1 MLVQLPLYDLTELI
15 IAKAMVVHD
24 HFGPGL
30 FENVYKRCLGLLLVE
45 AGLIVEMEKPLPA
58 RFRNLSL
65 ECGYRLDLLV
75 ENKVVV
81 EVKTV
86 DALGPVHRAQ
96 MRTYLRLA
104 ECPVGLIINFN
115 VSSLRYGL
123 RRVVNKRCLDPR
135 EVALFEAAKEEDERS
150 QPPYPPKPPAK

>member
-1 MLVQLPLYDLTELI
+1 MLVPLPLYDLTELI
-15 IAKAMVVHD
+15 IAKGIVVHG

-30 FENVYKRCLGLLLVE
+30 FETVYKRCLGLLLVE
-45 AGLIVEMEKPLPA
+45 AGLIVEMEKPLPL
-58 RFRNLSL
+58 RFQNISV

-86 DALGPVHRAQ
+86 DALAPVHRAQ

-104 ECPVGLIINFN
+104 ECPVGLILNFN
-115 VSSLRYGL
+115 VSSLKHGI
-123 RRVVNKRCLDPR
+123 RRIVNRRCLDPH
-135 EVALFEAAKEEDERS
+135 EVALLRSATEEGE
-150 QPPYPPKPPAK
+150 

>member
-1 MLVQLPLYDLTELI
+1 
-15 IAKAMVVHD
+15 MVVHT

-30 FENVYKRCLGLLLVE
+30 FETVYKRCLGLLLVE
-45 AGLIVEMEKPLPA
+45 EGLIVEMEKPLPA

-86 DALGPVHRAQ
+86 DALAPVHRAQ

-115 VSSLRYGL
+115 VSSMRYGL
-123 RRVVNKRCLDPR
+123 RRVVNKRCLDPGDAALLSLQR
-135 EVALFEAAKEEDERS
+135 RKASEVNL
-150 QPPYPPKPPAK
+150 PYPPKPPAKLPSERVTRSHVKS